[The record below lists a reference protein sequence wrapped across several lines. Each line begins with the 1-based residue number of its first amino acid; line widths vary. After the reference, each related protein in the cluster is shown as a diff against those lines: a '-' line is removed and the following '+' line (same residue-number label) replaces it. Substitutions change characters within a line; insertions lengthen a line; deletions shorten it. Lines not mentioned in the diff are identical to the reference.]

1 MVPGTEKQLLPLQE
15 EWSDQEV
22 RGKAKGGITES
33 DRMEAEAGLG
43 LTNDAVSN
51 WGCVRLAKGA
61 STPAHRTTI
70 NGRPRNVQ
78 RDGLALAIA
87 LLGSFLGTA
96 MHQVLWCAA
105 LHCYLGAGRLFPRDG
120 KEHRALLHLEFVRSC
135 PGDECCW
142 SSSRSKSNL

>member
-1 MVPGTEKQLLPLQE
+1 MVPGTEKQLFPLQE

-96 MHQVLWCAA
+96 MHPVLWCAA
-105 LHCYLGAGRLFPRDG
+105 LHCYLVLAGCSHVTARNTRV
-120 KEHRALLHLEFVRSC
+120 LLHLEFVRSC

-142 SSSRSKSNL
+142 SSSRS